1 MGTKQKSTKASLGTM
16 NKYAVP
22 FYEPP
27 SRKTSAEIINE
38 ARLSIKGTN
47 FLFIYFNV
55 PFIFKTCNILFR
67 IFNFKTQ
74 FIGHESQVTDNSYS
88 TNLIKPLQT
97 QRPFTPRDK
106 ERIFFGQKA
115 GW

>member
-38 ARLSIKGTN
+38 ARLSIKG
-47 FLFIYFNV
+47 
-55 PFIFKTCNILFR
+55 
-67 IFNFKTQ
+67 
-74 FIGHESQVTDNSYS
+74 HESQVADNSYS
-88 TNLIKPLQT
+88 TNLIKP
-97 QRPFTPRDK
+97 
-106 ERIFFGQKA
+106 
-115 GW
+115 